1 MNDDNVKLDCKGVMA
16 QVEYFASSEEVDGG
30 KVKLGSMDVGLA
42 DTTEDTKGGP

>member
-1 MNDDNVKLDCKGVMA
+1 MDDDNVKLDSERVMA
-16 QVEYFASSEEVDGG
+16 QVEQLASSEEVDGG